1 MVGGGFFLMLQRV
14 EPHVIALGLPQHVE
28 ELREGEGK
36 GREGEGRVGESA
48 AAGRK
53 RAERERAAAGRR
65 VRGLGLGTVGG
76 GQCKSASRGSLQK

>member
-1 MVGGGFFLMLQRV
+1 MVGGGFFLLLQRA
-14 EPHVIALGLPQHVE
+14 EPHGIALGLPQHVE

-36 GREGEGRVGESA
+36 GREGEA

-76 GQCKSASRGSLQK
+76 GQYKSASRGSLQK